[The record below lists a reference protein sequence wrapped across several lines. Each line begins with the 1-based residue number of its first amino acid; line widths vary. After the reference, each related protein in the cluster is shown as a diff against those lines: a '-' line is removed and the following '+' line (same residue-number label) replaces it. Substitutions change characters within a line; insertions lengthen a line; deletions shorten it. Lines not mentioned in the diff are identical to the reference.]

1 MTLSVAGETQ
11 TDVKLPANPLLAPD
25 WYKELS
31 PPQLMGYIRHSY
43 IWRSTGSTNLT
54 SPEQAHKNVRWDGG
68 EDSFGCK
75 FTPVWP
81 RILKMITSYNAE
93 PGIWVAAHFSP
104 LANVMSSDA
113 SGSFEIREISPTH
126 LCSKT
131 SAKLYQDY
139 CDYFPKAIAEKCETA
154 MRSVVL
160 RIKSLSKLPLT
171 RSAQYACAV
180 CDESHVT
187 ATPFFRHAI
196 AANAEAHEA
205 AEKYLWPSAFDYEA
219 QQRLYAG
226 VPPWCCTKELMNAVL
241 TIRTHWR
248 RT

>member
-11 TDVKLPANPLLAPD
+11 NEVNPLLAPD

-43 IWRSTGSTNLT
+43 IWRSTGVTNLS
-54 SPEQAHKNVRWDGG
+54 SPDQARKNVRWDGG

-81 RILKMITSYNAE
+81 RILKMINSYDAE

-104 LANVMSSDA
+104 LALTMRGDGN
-113 SGSFEIREISPTH
+113 GSFEISEISPTS

-131 SAKLYQDY
+131 SAKLYYDF
-139 CDYFPKAIAEKCETA
+139 CDYFPKAIAESCDTA
-154 MRSVVL
+154 MRSVFL
-160 RIKSLSKLPLT
+160 RIKSLSKLPLSRT
-171 RSAQYACAV
+171 AQYACAV
-180 CDESHVT
+180 SDESHVT
-187 ATPFFRHAI
+187 ASPLFRHAI
-196 AANAEAHEA
+196 ASKAEAIDA
-205 AEKYLWPSAFDYEA
+205 AAKYLWPAAFDYEA
-219 QQRLYAG
+219 QQRLYVT
-226 VPPWCCTKELMNAVL
+226 VPDWCHTKDLMNAVL

-248 RT
+248 RA